1 MTGTSRSSAASE
13 SRVASELHFTHET
26 HTASGATRVTSRKP
40 RLLVL
45 TNEEPNERGGMDRQL
60 LERLET
66 ENAELRDKAVELA
79 LQIQALRHSI
89 SVAPLR

>member
-1 MTGTSRSSAASE
+1 MTGTSRSSAATE
-13 SRVASELHFTHET
+13 SRVASELRFTHET
-26 HTASGATRVTSRKP
+26 HTAGATRVATRKP

-45 TNEEPNERGGMDRQL
+45 TNEEPNQRGGKHL

-79 LQIQALRHSI
+79 LQIQVLRHSI

>member
-1 MTGTSRSSAASE
+1 MNGTSRSSAATE
-13 SRVASELHFTHET
+13 SGVASELHFTHE
-26 HTASGATRVTSRKP
+26 TASGATRVTSRKP

-45 TNEEPNERGGMDRQL
+45 TNEEPNQRGGKDREL
-60 LERLET
+60 LERLEA

-89 SVAPLR
+89 SAAPLR

>member
-1 MTGTSRSSAASE
+1 MTGTSRSSAATE
-13 SRVASELHFTHET
+13 SLASENFTDET

-45 TNEEPNERGGMDRQL
+45 TNEEPNQRGGMDRQL

-79 LQIQALRHSI
+79 LQIQVLR
-89 SVAPLR
+89 LQFQ